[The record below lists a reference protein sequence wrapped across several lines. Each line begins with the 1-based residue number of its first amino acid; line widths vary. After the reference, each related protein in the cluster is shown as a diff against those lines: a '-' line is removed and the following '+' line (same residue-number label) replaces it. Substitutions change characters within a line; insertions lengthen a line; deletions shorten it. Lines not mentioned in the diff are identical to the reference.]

1 MERLFSRGE
10 APPSSGATG
19 PVPSPDDVI
28 WQTVLNGSPAPAV
41 PGGRREA
48 RMPATLTV
56 PATAPTMLRSRRRQ
70 RANAEAL
77 GEHRP
82 VPIAPAEPVE
92 AVQPT
97 RRSEPTPTVA
107 PTPPVA
113 TTLPTPTAAPAATAA
128 PPAPTPTAAP
138 AALVDPTPGVV
149 PPSAPLQEQAPAPA
163 ATPPATTDNDG
174 ALAVLEAFAAMSRPN
189 APVHLAAAS
198 APPPAAPIEPAAPV
212 AVDPPLPDPEPDPEP
227 EPQPEPEA
235 QTPQERA
242 MALAARLGLA
252 YVDLTEFAVD
262 PTVVSLIP
270 DQMCRRHI
278 VLPISR
284 VGDRLMVV
292 VSDPANVVVLD
303 DVAAVVRMPIVPA
316 VAEPEAILAAIDRH
330 HRMDSEMEE
339 LASAFEGGADDD
351 VWVQDVGDTAAA
363 DEGPI
368 IRFVNVLISQA
379 IIDRASDIHIEPG
392 RDELRVRY
400 RIDGVLATVQRV
412 PRSMIPGV
420 ISRLKVMAELDIG
433 ERRKPQDGRISVVHS
448 GRTVDLRVATL
459 PTVWGEKV
467 VARVL
472 DSPVASLNLSD
483 LGMLERNM
491 GVFQASFSKP
501 YGMILVTGPT
511 GSGKSTT
518 LYTTLATISKPTVNV
533 ITVEDPVEYR
543 MPGINQV
550 QVNSKAGL
558 TFAAALRSILR
569 SDPDVILIG
578 EIRDEETAKI
588 AIESSL
594 TGHLVLSTLH
604 TNDAPSSVTR
614 LIEMG
619 VEPFLVG
626 SALDSVVAQ
635 RLARRLCGKCKAES
649 VATATELAILGVP
662 LDPRTGPPRVYRA
675 VGCSQCSKTGY
686 RGRIALHE
694 VMAVDDE
701 IERLAVANAPTAQI
715 AAHAEAQGMMRL
727 RMDGWSKALLG
738 HTTIDEILR
747 VTV

>member
-1 MERLFSRGE
+1 M
-10 APPSSGATG
+10 A
-19 PVPSPDDVI
+19 D
-28 WQTVLNGSPAPAV
+28 
-41 PGGRREA
+41 
-48 RMPATLTV
+48 
-56 PATAPTMLRSRRRQ
+56 TAPVALRTRRRQ
-70 RANAEAL
+70 RALSSQQEENRAGDAPILVASAE
-77 GEHRP
+77 RP
-82 VPIAPAEPVE
+82 AVGHPPAPRPIGHDAGAGMVASSGAPAFGAASARGP
-92 AVQPT
+92 QP
-97 RRSEPTPTVA
+97 PQ
-107 PTPPVA
+107 
-113 TTLPTPTAAPAATAA
+113 AAPAAVAPAAPASVAPAASASVAPAAPAPSLPQARASQLTPPSDPAPAVGGHGSDLAMLAEFSATTRPGQPVHVASAGAALPVTPAA
-128 PPAPTPTAAP
+128 PPAGPSIPRP
-138 AALVDPTPGVV
+138 A
-149 PPSAPLQEQAPAPA
+149 
-163 ATPPATTDNDG
+163 
-174 ALAVLEAFAAMSRPN
+174 
-189 APVHLAAAS
+189 
-198 APPPAAPIEPAAPV
+198 
-212 AVDPPLPDPEPDPEP
+212 PEP
-227 EPQPEPEA
+227 ELEPE
-235 QTPQERA
+235 QTPQQLA
-242 MALAARLGLA
+242 VALAARHGLA

-262 PTVVSLIP
+262 PTVVHLIP
-270 DQMCRRHI
+270 DQMCRKHL

-284 VGDRLMVV
+284 VGERLMVV
-292 VSDPANVVVLD
+292 VSDPGNVVVLD
-303 DVAAVVRMPIVPA
+303 DVAAVVRAPIVAA
-316 VAEPEAILAAIDRH
+316 VAEPEAILAAIDRY
-330 HRMDSEMEE
+330 HRADAEMDELTSSFESTAEE
-339 LASAFEGGADDD
+339 DAWS
-351 VWVQDVGDTAAA
+351 QDVGDSAA

-368 IRFVNVLISQA
+368 IRFVNVIISQA
-379 IIDRASDIHIEPG
+379 IMDRASDIHIEPG
-392 RDELRVRY
+392 REELRVRY
-400 RIDGVLATVQRV
+400 RIDGVLTTVHTV

-433 ERRKPQDGRISVVHS
+433 ERRKPQDGRISVGHA

-467 VARVL
+467 VARIL
-472 DSPVASLNLSD
+472 DSPVASLKLDD

-491 GVFQASFSKP
+491 DVFRASFSKP

-543 MPGINQV
+543 MSGINQV
-550 QVNSKAGL
+550 QVNPKAGL

-635 RLARRLCGKCKAES
+635 RLARRLCAKCKVKS
-649 VATATELAILGVP
+649 VATGTELAILGVAV
-662 LDPRTGPPRVYRA
+662 DPAAGPPKVYRST
-675 VGCSQCSKTGY
+675 GCSQCSNTGY

-715 AAHAEAQGMMRL
+715 AAHAEANGMMRL
-727 RMDGWSKALLG
+727 RMDGWAKVLRG